1 MCVEVKENRKQNRG
15 QSKIENKTEDKAKS
29 KTNQE
34 NKQNLYKLHSQP
46 INTYFCPACCCDGDG
61 DQKTPHAFCHETC
74 HGTYHVFYHDS
85 CDGTYHVVCYETC
98 RADCYEMAWYPGC
111 ESDAERY
118 DKVYHSDYQKYF
130 DGDAQD
136 FEIYVLG
143 CKIDPFATV

>member
-1 MCVEVKENRKQNRG
+1 MIRRRLMPSAMRPATG
-15 QSKIENKTEDKAKS
+15 
-29 KTNQE
+29 
-34 NKQNLYKLHSQP
+34 P
-46 INTYFCPACCCDGDG
+46 IMSFTM
-61 DQKTPHAFCHETC
+61 TPVM
-74 HGTYHVFYHDS
+74 GPI
-85 CDGTYHVVCYETC
+85 CYETC